1 MNATVLTQ
9 FGHVVIL
16 REIDQLLAWA
26 FADRTVTVNRDE
38 VNQAI

>member
-1 MNATVLTQ
+1 MIATVLTHI
-9 FGHVVIL
+9 GLVVIL

-26 FADRTVTVNRDE
+26 FADQTVTVTRDE